1 MEFEKVTQWSLR
13 RLHKGVLEGYT
24 REFEGYTRE
33 FEKVTQ
39 GSLRRLHN
47 GV

>member
-1 MEFEKVTQWSLR
+1 MEFE
-13 RLHKGVLEGYT
+13 RLHKGVL
-24 REFEGYTRE
+24 EGYTRE

-39 GSLRRLHN
+39 GSLRRLHK